1 MELVKIGE
9 EIYNTCKRLNEGA
22 NKIYKFGTSY
32 AEAEKAYRI
41 ALAKEIMILREQKMP
56 ATLVGDIARGNL
68 ADLKYKRDLAEMQY
82 KTSRDMLNAL
92 QSEMSGLQ
100 TLYNKQ
106 TEI

>member
-1 MELVKIGE
+1 MELIKIGE
-9 EIYNTCKRLNEGA
+9 EIFNTCKRISEGT

-32 AEAEKAYRI
+32 ADAEKTYRI
-41 ALAKEIMILREQKMP
+41 ALAKEIMILREQKIP

-68 ADLKYKRDLAEMQY
+68 ADLKYKRDFAEMQY

-92 QSEMSGLQ
+92 QSELSGLQ

-106 TEI
+106 TEV